1 MGGSGAQKPGDDP
14 EPFLVPDAADRRHAG
29 KDVLDGSGLGPRVL
43 TLLMEP
49 LRVYWQNDSIKALA
63 WDMQFRGQVNM
74 PYNALKGLP
83 GCFPSHYLRRKAGE
97 YALGSPPEG
106 PVLPSEFRGWEV
118 PGVP

>member
-1 MGGSGAQKPGDDP
+1 MGGSGTQKPGDDP

-74 PYNALKGLP
+74 PYNALQGLP
-83 GCFPSHYLRRKAGE
+83 GCFPSHYLCRKAGE

-106 PVLPSEFRGWEV
+106 PVLPSEFHDREV
-118 PGVP
+118 TGVP

>member
-1 MGGSGAQKPGDDP
+1 MHTWATSTPADRLPRRCSHQV
-14 EPFLVPDAADRRHAG
+14 LVPEIAHG
-29 KDVLDGSGLGPRVL
+29 QH
-43 TLLMEP
+43 LLRP
-49 LRVYWQNDSIKALA
+49 SAALA

-74 PYNALKGLP
+74 PYNALQGLP

-97 YALGSPPEG
+97 YALGGPPEG